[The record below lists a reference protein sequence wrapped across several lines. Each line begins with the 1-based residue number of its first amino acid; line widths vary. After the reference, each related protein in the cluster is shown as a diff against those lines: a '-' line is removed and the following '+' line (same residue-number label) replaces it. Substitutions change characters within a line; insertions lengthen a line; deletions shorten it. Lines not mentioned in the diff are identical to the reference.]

1 MSKIITSISLAFL
14 ISFANPSISRTILE
28 GQSGQT
34 HFILEEL
41 YTGLT
46 IPWGLAFLDANTLLI
61 TERRGRLYSL
71 DIQTKQL
78 TTIQGLRKV
87 LAKGQG
93 GLLDIAVSPTYS
105 SSKNIYLSYSKRI
118 DGKGTTALASV
129 QLTENKPLTHWR
141 ELFVAKG
148 DSDTFRHFGSRIA
161 FDNQGHIFFSVGDRG
176 KREDAQNLSNHA
188 GSIIRLNLDGT
199 VPKDNPFT
207 QLAPALPEI
216 WSYGHRNPQG
226 LAFTPD
232 KSVLWSI
239 EHGPRGGDEINL
251 IKPGKNYGW
260 PIISYGKEYWGPIS
274 VGEST
279 HKEGMEQPVKYYVPS
294 IAPGS
299 LIVYSGTA
307 FKEWKGDLFSGAL
320 KMTHLNRVS
329 LNKQNQA
336 IAEERLLESLGE
348 RIRAVVESPE
358 GWIYLSTDS
367 GRILRLSDK

>member
-1 MSKIITSISLAFL
+1 MYNFIACISLAFF
-14 ISFANPSISRTILE
+14 ISFASPSFSRTILE
-28 GQSGQT
+28 GQSGQI

-41 YTGLT
+41 YSGLN

-78 TTIQGLRKV
+78 TTIQGLKNV

-93 GLLDIAVSPTYS
+93 GLLDIAISPTFS
-105 SSKNIYLSYSKRI
+105 SSKNIYLSYSKRH
-118 DGKGTTALASV
+118 DGKGTTALASA
-129 QLTENKPLTHWR
+129 QLTENQQLRHWR

-207 QLAPALPEI
+207 QLARALPEI

-299 LIVYSGTA
+299 LIVYSGNA

-329 LNKQNQA
+329 LNKQYQA

-367 GRILRLSDK
+367 GRILRLRDK